1 MYKEIHNQGAPR
13 QRAAAAAQ
21 TVVIFGETLVDRF
34 RDRSVLGGAPF
45 NVACHLGAFG
55 AHPVLVTRT
64 GKDAAGEQLLQAM
77 AERGLDLRGVQRDP
91 VRPTGQVL
99 VSESAGGHAFDILPD
114 QAYDHIHPGLAR
126 MVGLS
131 VHPALVYFGTL
142 SQRDDSRRALRELL
156 GAVDCGAFLD
166 VNLRDP
172 WVEADT
178 VAWSLQ
184 RADVAKLNRE
194 ELERIS
200 DSFALDGGTPRE
212 RAAAL
217 LDRFGLERVVVT
229 CGADGAWTLDTAGRL
244 SEVSGTPLPTM
255 VDSVGAGDAFAAV
268 FILGRLRRWPLAQRL
283 ARADAFARAICG
295 VRGAVPPP
303 DFYEPFIRDWKLAKE
318 TAHA

>member
-1 MYKEIHNQGAPR
+1 
-13 QRAAAAAQ
+13 
-21 TVVIFGETLVDRF
+21 
-34 RDRSVLGGAPF
+34 
-45 NVACHLGAFG
+45 
-55 AHPVLVTRT
+55 
-64 GKDAAGEQLLQAM
+64 LLQAM

-318 TAHA
+318 AAHA